1 MEGYSVKIIE
11 TSFTDLTSK
20 QRVMLKDTTN
30 AVKIDD
36 VVTPDNPIVLDIC
49 DYAVIQI
56 HNENSDDKE
65 YKQYMY
71 ITTDG
76 SKYVSGSVSLF
87 TSFLDIYDEMKDS
100 NEEYQIKIYKM
111 LSKNYTNKHF
121 ITCSIVQFYIQY

>member
-11 TSFTDLTSK
+11 TSFTDLTTK

-36 VVTPDNPIVLDIC
+36 VVTPDNPLVLDIC

-76 SKYVSGSVSLF
+76 MKYVSGSVSLF
-87 TSFLDIYDEMKDS
+87 TSFLDIYEEMEDS

-111 LSKNYTNKHF
+111 PSKNYTNKHF
-121 ITCSIVQFYIQY
+121 ITCSIV

>member
-36 VVTPDNPIVLDIC
+36 VVTPDNPLVLDIC

-76 SKYVSGSVSLF
+76 LKYVSGSVSLF
-87 TSFLDIYDEMKDS
+87 TSFLDIYEEMKDS
-100 NEEYQIKIYKM
+100 NEEYQIKVYKM
-111 LSKNYTNKHF
+111 PSKNYTNKHF
-121 ITCSIVQFYIQY
+121 ITCSIV

>member
-11 TSFTDLTSK
+11 TSFTDLTTK

-36 VVTPDNPIVLDIC
+36 VVTPDNPLVLDIC

-76 SKYVSGSVSLF
+76 MKYVSGSVSLF
-87 TSFLDIYDEMKDS
+87 TSFLDIYEEMEDS
-100 NEEYQIKIYKM
+100 NEEYQIKIYKVP
-111 LSKNYTNKHF
+111 SKNYTNKHF
-121 ITCSIVQFYIQY
+121 ITCSIV

>member
-20 QRVMLKDTTN
+20 QRVILKDTTN

-36 VVTPDNPIVLDIC
+36 VVTPDNPLVLDIC

-76 SKYVSGSVSLF
+76 MKYVSGSVSLF

-111 LSKNYTNKHF
+111 PSKNYTNKHF
-121 ITCSIVQFYIQY
+121 ITCSIV

>member
-36 VVTPDNPIVLDIC
+36 VVTPDNPLVLDIC

-76 SKYVSGSVSLF
+76 LKYVSGSVSLF
-87 TSFLDIYDEMKDS
+87 TSFLDIYEEMKDS

-111 LSKNYTNKHF
+111 PSKNYTNKHF
-121 ITCSIVQFYIQY
+121 ITCSIV

>member
-36 VVTPDNPIVLDIC
+36 VVTPDNPLVLDIC

-76 SKYVSGSVSLF
+76 MKYVSGSVSLF
-87 TSFLDIYDEMKDS
+87 TSFLDIYEEMEDS

-111 LSKNYTNKHF
+111 PSKNYTNKHF
-121 ITCSIVQFYIQY
+121 ITCSIV